1 MELTPKNKITKASL
15 GGMKFLYNPNSISD
29 SQTVTFNDLKTAGM
43 SYPVMTYGGGE
54 RRLLNFDI
62 YLSDKVQD
70 GITKKFISNLE
81 TYLPKA
87 RKKGYQFSSP
97 KSIRFTYGWLVKD
110 CYLINM
116 ETNYTAFSPT
126 LQPIEATVNVSLA
139 VIQ

>member
-15 GGMKFLYNPNSISD
+15 GGMKFLYNPNTISD
-29 SQTVTFNDLKTAGM
+29 SQTTTYNDLKTAGM

-54 RRLLNFDI
+54 RRVLSFEI

-81 TYLPKA
+81 KYLPKA

-97 KSIRFTYGWLVKD
+97 KAIRFTYGFLVKD
-110 CYLINM
+110 CYLLNM
-116 ETNYTAFSPT
+116 ETSYTAFSPT
-126 LQPIEATVNVSLA
+126 LQPTEATVTVSLA